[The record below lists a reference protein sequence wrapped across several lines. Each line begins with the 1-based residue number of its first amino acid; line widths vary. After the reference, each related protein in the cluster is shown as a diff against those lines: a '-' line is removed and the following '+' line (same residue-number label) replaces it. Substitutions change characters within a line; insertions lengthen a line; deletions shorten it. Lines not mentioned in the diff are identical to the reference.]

1 MAKINLVLSL
11 YCCDPDF
18 QNSNENRYRA
28 FSVQSNVVCACALF
42 FLLLFYLRI
51 FFQSHTGLR
60 CLKAFKSSLNTILF
74 SIREIQLNVLRK
86 QLHQPIKSRDITI
99 SQLELYVNTSDQQ
112 RGWETDAWE
121 PVSGSCCGGSC
132 REILCFSNN
141 QVLLQSWINIIDE
154 SF

>member
-1 MAKINLVLSL
+1 MSKG
-11 YCCDPDF
+11 F
-18 QNSNENRYRA
+18 QVKSQHNF
-28 FSVQSNVVCACALF
+28 FS
-42 FLLLFYLRI
+42 
-51 FFQSHTGLR
+51 T
-60 CLKAFKSSLNTILF
+60 
-74 SIREIQLNVLRK
+74 REIQLNVLRK

-121 PVSGSCCGGSC
+121 PVSGSCCGGSR

-141 QVLLQSWINIIDE
+141 QVLFQSWVNIIDE